1 MKMGTGIRLLRK
13 LVREELD
20 LKRVNQPY
28 INSLIDDEAYQ
39 EDSVYVPN
47 DIKDTIKLWMKS
59 MKLESKL

>member
-1 MKMGTGIRLLRK
+1 MGTGIRLLRK